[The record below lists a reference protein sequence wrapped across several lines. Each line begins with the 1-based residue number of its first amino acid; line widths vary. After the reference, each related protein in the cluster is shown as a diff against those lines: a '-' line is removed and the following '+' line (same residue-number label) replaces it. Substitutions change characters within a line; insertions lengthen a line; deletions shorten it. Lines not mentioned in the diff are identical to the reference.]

1 MANASNFLRTQ
12 IGTEFL
18 NLGTATLP
26 TTLHVGLYTVSED
39 ATGSA
44 GTEVSG
50 NGYARKSISASSFS
64 DNGTG
69 TFSLNTDLEFTA
81 ASGGAWGT
89 IVGMAILDASTSGNV
104 LFFDDLSASKT
115 IADGDVFRFATGSI
129 VVTIS

>member
-18 NLGTATLP
+18 NLGSGTLP
-26 TTLHVGLYTVSED
+26 STLYIGLFTVAED
-39 ATGSA
+39 ATGTA

-50 NGYARKSISASSFS
+50 GGYARKQIAASQFA

-69 TFSLNTDLEFTA
+69 TFTLSNAQEFVTA
-81 ASGGAWGT
+81 TGSWGT
-89 IVGMAILDASTSGNV
+89 VVGMGIFDAATSGNL
-104 LFFDDLSASKT
+104 LFFDTITQSKT
-115 IADGDVFRFATGSI
+115 IATGDAFRFNASSI